1 MSITITSSNFIL
13 FSLFGYPRKIYLCS
27 LFLIYIKSNHI
38 VPVVKQLAADGVLT
52 FHFYAK
58 TLAGELDPDLKA
70 NLNGH
75 LSICHSPRSELG
87 SKSYIFM
94 ENDKIISL
102 TNLFQH
108 LLYAEILSE

>member
-1 MSITITSSNFIL
+1 M
-13 FSLFGYPRKIYLCS
+13 
-27 LFLIYIKSNHI
+27 
-38 VPVVKQLAADGVLT
+38 
-52 FHFYAK
+52 
-58 TLAGELDPDLKA
+58 LAGELDPDLKA

-75 LSICHSPRSELG
+75 PSRSELG

-108 LLYAEILSE
+108 LLSVEILSE